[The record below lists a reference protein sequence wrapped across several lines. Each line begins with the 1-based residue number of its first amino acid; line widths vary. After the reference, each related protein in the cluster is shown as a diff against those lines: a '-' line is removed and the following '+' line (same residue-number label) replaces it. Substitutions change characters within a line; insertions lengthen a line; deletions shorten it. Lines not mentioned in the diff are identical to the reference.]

1 MDRAQASWYH
11 SPTQPFPEEKTMQQ
25 PQPPAYITALRKHD
39 PRLEEYVSAGR
50 EFVLKDGAL
59 SAKVKTLMTL
69 LCDALLAH
77 PDGVRAIADRA
88 RAMGATEEEIAE
100 TVRVAFWMGGL
111 PALVTGCN
119 AFRDS

>member
-1 MDRAQASWYH
+1 
-11 SPTQPFPEEKTMQQ
+11 MQQ
-25 PQPPAYITALRKHD
+25 SRPGYAAALEQNDSKMA
-39 PRLEEYVSAGR
+39 EYLDTSR
-50 EFVLKDGAL
+50 ELIMTDGAL

-77 PDGVRAIADRA
+77 ENGVKNIAERA

-111 PALVTGCN
+111 PALVTGTE
-119 AFRDS
+119 AFRS